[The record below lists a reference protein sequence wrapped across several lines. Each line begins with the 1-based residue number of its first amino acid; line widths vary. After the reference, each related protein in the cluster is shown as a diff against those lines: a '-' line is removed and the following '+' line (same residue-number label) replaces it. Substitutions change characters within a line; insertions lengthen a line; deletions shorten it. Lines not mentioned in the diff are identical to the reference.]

1 LQTPEGLTRVVLA
14 EVVREGVTQRI
25 VEKEVHA
32 LGAMH
37 GHKHILGYVGY
48 EDIALLSLI
57 VSWLLCVIGLLV
69 TCFAASLTWLCWAH
83 WRWAICE
90 TIYDRHVLLCDRLIC

>member
-1 LQTPEGLTRVVLA
+1 MQTPEGLSRVVLA

-32 LGAMH
+32 LGAVH
-37 GHKHILGYVGY
+37 GHKYILGYVGY

-57 VSWLLCVIGLLV
+57 VPCLLCVYQA
-69 TCFAASLTWLCWAH
+69 CWSRASQQASHGGAGRTG
-83 WRWAICE
+83 
-90 TIYDRHVLLCDRLIC
+90 DRQSA